1 MAAIYVTKDN
11 FESEVLKA
19 EVPVLVDFFAQW
31 CAPCK
36 MLMPIVEMVA
46 EEVKDA
52 KICKIDIDENPEL
65 TAQYR
70 IMSVPTLMVFKN
82 GEAVARNSGVISKDA
97 ILNMLKA

>member
-1 MAAIYVTKDN
+1 MAAVHVNNDN

-36 MLMPIVEMVA
+36 MLGPIVEMVA
-46 EEVKDA
+46 EEVTDA
-52 KICKIDIDENPEL
+52 KVCKIDIDEASEL
-65 TAQYR
+65 AAQYR

-82 GEAVARNSGVISKDA
+82 GEAVKRSSGVVSKDA
-97 ILNMLKA
+97 ILDMLKV

>member
-52 KICKIDIDENPEL
+52 KVCKIDIDENPEL

>member
-1 MAAIYVTKDN
+1 MAAIYVAKDN